1 MPSIKDESTVEALAR
16 AFTSNGRKQ
25 EQAMIDV
32 GYTKNYAS
40 SYCGV
45 MWDNTSLIAAIA
57 RIDAK
62 TEEKLDLSRA
72 GQHEKLQDA
81 YNIAEKAKNPAAMT
95 GAIREQ
101 NEMLGFHRDKA
112 PNQEKVDEI
121 LARMT
126 DEEIATR
133 RIVAKM
139 RTDALA
145 GPKLSTDKEIA

>member
-16 AFTSNGRKQ
+16 AFTSNGRNRGK
-25 EQAMIDV
+25 ALRII
-32 GYTKNYAS
+32 GYAESTCISGKALEDIY
-40 SYCGV
+40 GHLRV
-45 MWDNTSLIAAIA
+45 KAAIA

-72 GQHEKLQDA
+72 GQHAKLETAIQMALD
-81 YNIAEKAKNPAAMT
+81 AKNPAAYIS
-95 GAIREQ
+95 GVREQ
-101 NEMLGFHRDKA
+101 NEMLGYHRDKA

-139 RTDALA
+139 RTDALS
-145 GPKLSTDKEIA
+145 GPKLNKEIA